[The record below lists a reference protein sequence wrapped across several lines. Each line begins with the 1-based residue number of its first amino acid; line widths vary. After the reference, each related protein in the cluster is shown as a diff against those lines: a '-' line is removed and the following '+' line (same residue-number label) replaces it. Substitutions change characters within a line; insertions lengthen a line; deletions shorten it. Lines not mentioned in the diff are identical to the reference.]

1 MVQKV
6 PFLVAATPWSESAYL
21 LFLLR
26 PRLGGV
32 TIDEFVGML
41 DAYLRWHRD
50 VRVKSDLGYRS
61 PAQYR
66 RDLGMAM

>member
-1 MVQKV
+1 
-6 PFLVAATPWSESAYL
+6 
-21 LFLLR
+21 
-26 PRLGGV
+26 
-32 TIDEFVGML
+32 ML